1 MKIEQLYLTNIIP
14 HLKEFKT
21 CEIYNFELNKLYQE
35 LAESM
40 NQKNIYT
47 ALDLP
52 DFVNIKEIKLE
63 TSIIKLTCKKLKIG
77 NDVNFEKENGIKIL
91 NIDDEKYQLIFFP
104 SGSVPEVSIKKEK
117 LIFFMFQPK
126 YQKIY
131 YCGIHTL
138 KKVNS
143 ITINNFYKNHC
154 FNDSN
159 KFIDFKNL
167 LR

>member
-52 DFVNIKEIKLE
+52 DFKNIKEIKLSIVRGDYIYARSPFFRKG
-63 TSIIKLTCKKLKIG
+63 TSTKDVRVIVGRINDHGDDLTLLEKDIQFMESAKRSIQVAMDRQIAENRNELTKL
-77 NDVNFEKENGIKIL
+77 
-91 NIDDEKYQLIFFP
+91 
-104 SGSVPEVSIKKEK
+104 
-117 LIFFMFQPK
+117 M
-126 YQKIY
+126 
-131 YCGIHTL
+131 
-138 KKVNS
+138 
-143 ITINNFYKNHC
+143 NNV
-154 FNDSN
+154 
-159 KFIDFKNL
+159 
-167 LR
+167 